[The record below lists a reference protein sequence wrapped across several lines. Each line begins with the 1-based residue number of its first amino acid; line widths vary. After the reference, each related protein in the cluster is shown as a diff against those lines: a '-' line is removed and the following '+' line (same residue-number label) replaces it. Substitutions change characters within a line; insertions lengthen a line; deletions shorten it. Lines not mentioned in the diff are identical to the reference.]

1 MVDSGRVAAGGGG
14 QGERIFG
21 VEPEA
26 FLPGQDA
33 VDGAAGEL
41 AEHGEA
47 AVQQFRGAAEL
58 VDDEAA
64 DERLIFG

>member
-1 MVDSGRVAAGGGG
+1 MARGEV
-14 QGERIFG
+14 QGVFG

-33 VDGAAGEL
+33 VDGAAGEP
-41 AEHGEA
+41 AEQDQA

-64 DERLIFG
+64 DQRLVFG